1 MINRL
6 NKDKM
11 VKLFSQLTPYIRQG
25 VMVSLLMGSSSISL
39 VGMPSAYAAEGSKLL
54 NEHSGAIKPVTS
66 AQNLPNF
73 VSLVKQVKPAVV
85 SITTKMTVGGDDQ
98 MIDGFPD
105 NEGFSGRGGFSSP
118 FPFPMFPQQMPKQVV
133 EARGSGFIISPD
145 GYVVT
150 NNHVVKGAKK
160 ITVSLEDGAK
170 YQAKVIGLDPKT
182 DLALL
187 KIQSDKPFS
196 FIQLGDSNG
205 VEPGEWVV
213 AVGDPYGLGGTVTA
227 GIVSARG
234 RDIGDSPYDSFI
246 QIDAPINRGNS
257 GGPLFSQDGKVI
269 GVNTAI
275 LSPSGGS
282 IGIGFAIPS
291 NTVKTI
297 ITQLEKTGHVTRG
310 YIGVAAQ
317 SVTSSM
323 VKALKLPEPE
333 HGIAPQGALI
343 ASISPDSPAEKGG
356 LNVGDVVLTL
366 DGKTV
371 QNPRELAVK
380 VAGITPG
387 TEAKLV
393 VLRDGVKKELSIKVA
408 NLNDGKE
415 DNKEVVKKPSNIGVA
430 LSPLTPDI
438 RQQIGVDESIKGVV
452 ISGIKSNSPADRAG
466 LQPGDVIVSVDNHPV
481 NNPNAATDAIT
492 NVLKKDSNVL
502 LRILRGNQS
511 LFVSI
516 STNDAE

>member
-1 MINRL
+1 MINL
-6 NKDKM
+6 CNKN
-11 VKLFSQLTPYIRQG
+11 KLIKAFSQITPYIKQG
-25 VMVSLLMGSSSISL
+25 VIASLLVGSSIS
-39 VGMPSAYAAEGSKLL
+39 VADINCASAADLL

-66 AQNLPNF
+66 TQNLPNF
-73 VSLVKQVKPAVV
+73 VNLVKQVRPAVV
-85 SITTKMTVGGDDQ
+85 SITTKTTIGGDDQ
-98 MIDGFPD
+98 MISGFPD
-105 NEGFSGRGGFSSP
+105 GGNFPGNGSGFSSP
-118 FPFPMFPQQMPKQVV
+118 FPFPMFPQQMPKQVI

-150 NNHVVKGAKK
+150 NNHVVKDAKK
-160 ITVSLEDGAK
+160 ITVSLEDGSK
-170 YQAKVIGLDPKT
+170 YQAKVIGRDPKT

-187 KIQSDKPFS
+187 KISSDKPFA

-234 RDIGDSPYDSFI
+234 RDIGDGPYDSFI

-291 NTVKTI
+291 NTVKNI
-297 ITQLEKTGHVTRG
+297 ISQLEKNGHVTRG

-317 SVTSSM
+317 SVTSTM
-323 VKALKLPEPE
+323 VKALKLPASD
-333 HGIAPQGALI
+333 HDKAPQGALI
-343 ASISPDSPAEKGG
+343 ASISPDSPAEKSG
-356 LNVGDVVLTL
+356 LKVGDVVSSL

-371 QNPRELAVK
+371 KDPRELAVR
-380 VAGITPG
+380 VASITPG
-387 TEAKLV
+387 TDAKLI
-393 VLRDGVKKELSIKVA
+393 VLRDGVKKELTVKVA
-408 NLNDGKE
+408 NLNE
-415 DNKEVVKKPSNIGVA
+415 DKQNNKEEVKKPSNIGLA

-438 RQQIGVDESIKGVV
+438 RQQIGVDETVKGVV

-466 LQPGDVIVSVDNHPV
+466 LQPGDVIVSVDNNAV
-481 NNPNAATDAIT
+481 DNPNAATEAIT
-492 NVLKKDSNVL
+492 SALKKDTNVL
-502 LRILRGNQS
+502 LRVIRGGQS
-511 LFVSI
+511 LFIPV
-516 STNDAE
+516 TTTDND

>member
-1 MINRL
+1 MINIL
-6 NKDKM
+6 DKNKL
-11 VKLFSQLTPYIRQG
+11 VKAFSQVTPYIKQG
-25 VMVSLLMGSSSISL
+25 LLASLLVGSSISM
-39 VGMPSAYAAEGSKLL
+39 VNVNSARAADLL
-54 NEHSGAIKPVTS
+54 NEHAGAIKPVTS
-66 AQNLPNF
+66 TQNLPNF
-73 VSLVKQVKPAVV
+73 VNLVKQVRPAVV
-85 SITTKMTVGGDDQ
+85 SITSKMTAGGEDQ
-98 MIDGFPD
+98 MISGFPD
-105 NEGFSGRGGFSSP
+105 GGNFPGGSGGFSSP
-118 FPFPMFPQQMPKQVV
+118 FPFPMFPQQMPKQII

-150 NNHVVKGAKK
+150 NNHVVKGAKI
-160 ITVSLEDGAK
+160 ITVSLEDGSK
-170 YQAKVIGLDPKT
+170 YQAKIIGLDPKT

-187 KIQSDKPFS
+187 KIKSDKPFS

-205 VEPGEWVV
+205 VEAGEWVV

-234 RDIGDSPYDSFI
+234 RDIGDGPYDSFI

-291 NTVKTI
+291 NTVKSI
-297 ITQLEKTGHVTRG
+297 IGQLEKNGHVTRG

-323 VKALKLPEPE
+323 IKALKLPAVD
-333 HGIAPQGALI
+333 HDKAPQGALI

-356 LNVGDVVLTL
+356 LNVGDVVLSL
-366 DGKTV
+366 DGKDV
-371 QNPRELAVK
+371 KDPRELAVR
-380 VAGITPG
+380 VASIIPG
-387 TEAKLV
+387 TTIKLV
-393 VLRDGVKKELSIKVA
+393 VLRDGVKKDITIKVA
-408 NLNDGKE
+408 NLNDDKQ
-415 DNKEVVKKPSNIGVA
+415 DNKEIVKKPSNIGVA

-438 RQQIGVDESIKGVV
+438 RQQIGVEETVKGVV

-466 LQPGDVIVSVDNHPV
+466 LQTGDVIVSVDNHPV
-481 NNPNAATDAIT
+481 DNPSAATDTIAS
-492 NVLKKDSNVL
+492 VLKKDTNVL
-502 LRILRGNQS
+502 LRIVRGGQS
-511 LFVSI
+511 LFVPVTSGD
-516 STNDAE
+516 NN

>member
-1 MINRL
+1 MINFL
-6 NKDKM
+6 NKDQF
-11 VKLFSQLTPYIRQG
+11 VKAFSQFTPYIRQG
-25 VMVSLLMGSSSISL
+25 MMASLLIGSSISFGG
-39 VGMPSAYAAEGSKLL
+39 VYSANAAGVLT
-54 NEHSGAIKPVTS
+54 EHAGAIKPVTS
-66 AQNLPNF
+66 TQNLPNF
-73 VSLVKQVKPAVV
+73 VDLVKQVRPAVV
-85 SITTKMTVGGDDQ
+85 SISSKITVGGDDQ
-98 MIDGFPD
+98 TISGFPD
-105 NEGFSGRGGFSSP
+105 NGNFSGGGNGGFPAP
-118 FPFPMFPQQMPKQVV
+118 FPFPMFPQQMQKQVV

-150 NNHVVKGAKK
+150 NNHVVKDSKK
-160 ITVSLEDGAK
+160 ITVSLEDGSK
-170 YQAKVIGLDPKT
+170 YQATVVGLDPKT

-187 KIQSDKPFS
+187 KIKSDKPFA

-205 VEPGEWVV
+205 VEPGEWVI

-234 RDIGDSPYDSFI
+234 RDIGDGPYDSFI

-291 NTVKTI
+291 NTVKNI
-297 ITQLEKTGHVTRG
+297 IGQLEKNGHVTRG
-310 YIGVAAQ
+310 YLGVAAQ

-333 HGIAPQGALI
+333 HGMQPQGALV
-343 ASISPDSPAEKGG
+343 ASISPDSPAEKAGIT
-356 LNVGDVVLTL
+356 VGDVILSL
-366 DGKTV
+366 DGQVVKD
-371 QNPRELAVK
+371 PRELAVR
-380 VAGITPG
+380 VAGIAPG
-387 TEAKLV
+387 TDIKLT
-393 VLRDGVKKELSIKVA
+393 VLRDGVKKELTAKVA
-408 NLNDGKE
+408 NLSDDKQ
-415 DNKEVVKKPSNIGVA
+415 DTKAVIKKTSNLGLA
-430 LSPLTPDI
+430 LSPLTPDL
-438 RQQIGVDESIKGVV
+438 RQQIGVDDSVKGVV
-452 ISGIKSNSPADRAG
+452 ISGIKSNSPADRSG

-481 NNPNAATDAIT
+481 DNPNAVTDAIR
-492 NVLKKDSNVL
+492 NVLKKDTDVL

-511 LFVSI
+511 LFISV

>member
-1 MINRL
+1 MINFL
-6 NKDKM
+6 NKENLTKR
-11 VKLFSQLTPYIRQG
+11 FSQFTPYVRQG
-25 VMVSLLMGSSSISL
+25 IVASLLVGSSVSFGAMQP
-39 VGMPSAYAAEGSKLL
+39 VNAADLL

-66 AQNLPNF
+66 TQNLPNF
-73 VSLVKQVKPAVV
+73 VNLVKQVRPAVV
-85 SITTKMTVGGDDQ
+85 SITTKATVGGDDQ
-98 MIDGFPD
+98 MISGFPD
-105 NEGFSGRGGFSSP
+105 GGNFQGGGGGFSSP

-150 NNHVVKGAKK
+150 NNHVVKDAKK
-160 ITVSLEDGAK
+160 ITVSLEDGSK
-170 YQAKVIGLDPKT
+170 YQAKVIGRDPKT

-187 KIQSDKPFS
+187 KISSDKPFA

-234 RDIGDSPYDSFI
+234 RDIGDGPYDSFI

-291 NTVKTI
+291 NTVKNI
-297 ITQLEKTGHVTRG
+297 IGQLEKNGHVTRG

-317 SVTSSM
+317 SVTTSM
-323 VKALKLPEPE
+323 VKALKLPSSE
-333 HGIAPQGALI
+333 HDKAPQGALI

-356 LNVGDVVLTL
+356 LKVGDVVVTL
-366 DGKTV
+366 DGQTV
-371 QNPRELAVK
+371 KDPRELAVR
-380 VAGITPG
+380 VASIVPG
-387 TEAKLV
+387 SDAKLV
-393 VLRDGVKKELSIKVA
+393 VLRDGAKKELTIKVE
-408 NLNDGKE
+408 NLNEDKKTSKE
-415 DNKEVVKKPSNIGVA
+415 EVKKPSNIGVA

-438 RQQIGVDESIKGVV
+438 RQQIGVDDAVKGTV
-452 ISGIKSNSPADRAG
+452 ISGVKNNSPADRAG
-466 LQPGDVIVSVDNHPV
+466 LQPGDVIVSVDNHAV
-481 NNPNAATDAIT
+481 DNPTIATDAIASA
-492 NVLKKDSNVL
+492 LKKDTNVL
-502 LRILRGNQS
+502 LRVIRGGQS
-511 LFVSI
+511 LFVPV
-516 STNDAE
+516 TTGDND